1 MAKEKGPWEIVFQSR
16 RVPTVREISTPID
29 TGGPMDAG
37 PGLDRKA
44 HRSMWM
50 RTVRSISKEINQ
62 HPEVYFSG
70 IQPTG
75 VPHLG
80 NYFGFIEP
88 WVKLQSCL
96 SSTSK
101 MILAIADQHAISL
114 GPMSSKELCEN
125 NRRMACSL
133 LACGVDPTRT
143 LLFRQSSV
151 PQITQLSWILG
162 SLQTVAQ
169 LQRLPQFKEKATKFS
184 RGDVPVG
191 LLTYPVLQAA
201 DVLMFKATHVPVGA
215 DQAQHMNL
223 LVDLAAHFNSH
234 YKTAYF
240 PRPRQVVQP
249 VASRLRSLRDPSKKM
264 SKSEASRK
272 SRIEISDSAD
282 DIEEKCRKA
291 VSDTEARLS
300 YDHEKRPAISN
311 LIDLYRAVTGR
322 TVEDVEQSGWD
333 QFELKKQLSRA
344 IAERFLPM
352 RERFLQLE
360 DGQEVDEI
368 LHENGKAARSIAER
382 NMDDI
387 QRIVGFS

>member
-1 MAKEKGPWEIVFQSR
+1 
-16 RVPTVREISTPID
+16 
-29 TGGPMDAG
+29 
-37 PGLDRKA
+37 
-44 HRSMWM
+44 
-50 RTVRSISKEINQ
+50 
-62 HPEVYFSG
+62 
-70 IQPTG
+70 
-75 VPHLG
+75 
-80 NYFGFIEP
+80 
-88 WVKLQSCL
+88 
-96 SSTSK
+96 
-101 MILAIADQHAISL
+101 
-114 GPMSSKELCEN
+114 
-125 NRRMACSL
+125 
-133 LACGVDPTRT
+133 
-143 LLFRQSSV
+143 
-151 PQITQLSWILG
+151 
-162 SLQTVAQ
+162 
-169 LQRLPQFKEKATKFS
+169 
-184 RGDVPVG
+184 
-191 LLTYPVLQAA
+191 
-201 DVLMFKATHVPVGA
+201 
-215 DQAQHMNL
+215 
-223 LVDLAAHFNSH
+223 
-234 YKTAYF
+234 
-240 PRPRQVVQP
+240 
-249 VASRLRSLRDPSKKM
+249 M

>member
-1 MAKEKGPWEIVFQSR
+1 
-16 RVPTVREISTPID
+16 
-29 TGGPMDAG
+29 
-37 PGLDRKA
+37 
-44 HRSMWM
+44 
-50 RTVRSISKEINQ
+50 
-62 HPEVYFSG
+62 
-70 IQPTG
+70 
-75 VPHLG
+75 
-80 NYFGFIEP
+80 
-88 WVKLQSCL
+88 
-96 SSTSK
+96 
-101 MILAIADQHAISL
+101 
-114 GPMSSKELCEN
+114 MSSKELCEN